1 MLGSSCP
8 GGTLAEVAGEQL
20 RFGCWLNPSPA
31 FAQILLGGSVAN
43 RQGDLD
49 CWRNI
54 AIALTDTDFGE
65 QKAQS
70 GENA

>member
-31 FAQILLGGSVAN
+31 FAQILLEGSVAN

-54 AIALTDTDFGE
+54 PISPIDPGFGE
-65 QKAQS
+65 QKAHT